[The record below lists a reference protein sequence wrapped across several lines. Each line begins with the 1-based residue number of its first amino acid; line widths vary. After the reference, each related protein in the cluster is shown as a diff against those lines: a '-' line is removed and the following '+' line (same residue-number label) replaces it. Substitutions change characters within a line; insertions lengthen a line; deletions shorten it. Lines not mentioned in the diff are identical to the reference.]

1 MTGIYV
7 LLGGVVLVA
16 FIIMLLDLLGRR
28 RDRQSAHRP
37 TA

>member
-1 MTGIYV
+1 MTGVYV

-28 RDRQSAHRP
+28 RDRQSEHRR
-37 TA
+37 TV

>member
-1 MTGIYV
+1 MTGVYV

-28 RDRQSAHRP
+28 KGRRSEHHRP
-37 TA
+37 A

>member
-1 MTGIYV
+1 MTGVYV

-16 FIIMLLDLLGRR
+16 FIIMLIDLLGRR
-28 RDRQSAHRP
+28 RDRHSERHR